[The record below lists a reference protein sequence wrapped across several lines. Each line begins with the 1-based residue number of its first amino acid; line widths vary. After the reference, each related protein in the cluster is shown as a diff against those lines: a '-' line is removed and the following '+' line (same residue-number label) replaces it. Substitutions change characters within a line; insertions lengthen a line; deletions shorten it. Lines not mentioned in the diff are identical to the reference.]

1 MIWTNTMLVFDLD
14 GTLLDTLEDI
24 TDAVNHAMKKF
35 CYPVHSAAEVRSF
48 VGNGIKKLIERS
60 LPQGAGTPG
69 FDSIF
74 NEFKQFYTANCRIK
88 TCPYPGI
95 MELLERLY
103 SDGYKIAINSNKNQ
117 AAVTELN
124 NIYFAKYISVAIGE
138 NGHMPKKPAP
148 DSVLLALE
156 QLGGC
161 PVNQAL
167 YIGDSDVDIETARNA
182 GIKCISASWGFKDR
196 EVLEKLNPGA
206 IIDTPAELYNYL

>member
-1 MIWTNTMLVFDLD
+1 MDKYNALVFDLD

-117 AAVTELN
+117 AAVTELD

>member
-1 MIWTNTMLVFDLD
+1 MDKYNALVFDLD

-24 TDAVNHAMKKF
+24 TDAVNHAMNKF

-138 NGHMPKKPAP
+138 NRHMPKKPAP

-156 QLGGC
+156 QLGGF

>member
-1 MIWTNTMLVFDLD
+1 
-14 GTLLDTLEDI
+14 
-24 TDAVNHAMKKF
+24 
-35 CYPVHSAAEVRSF
+35 
-48 VGNGIKKLIERS
+48 
-60 LPQGAGTPG
+60 
-69 FDSIF
+69 
-74 NEFKQFYTANCRIK
+74 
-88 TCPYPGI
+88 

-206 IIDTPAELYNYL
+206 IIDNPAELYNYL